1 MLKMP
6 DYVYMRGAQ
15 PLLQWRG
22 GIPPRPIRA
31 ADNVALGNISM
42 VPGGPEAI
50 QGFSSDEMF
59 SFALGAA
66 AGGVVAYLM
75 LGAFLTRG
83 SRR

>member
-1 MLKMP
+1 
-6 DYVYMRGAQ
+6 
-15 PLLQWRG
+15 
-22 GIPPRPIRA
+22 
-31 ADNVALGNISM
+31 M